1 MIRWSLAVVVFIA
14 GAIAFVRADYVVI
27 QVNLAASEKKDK
39 EKDAGQPGAQGQPGG
54 KPGLLGGQGGPGVP
68 GASGPRG
75 GPGGPGPLGG
85 LSGGLGGNR
94 FNQGGPG
101 GPPPGAGTV
110 RGGMGGM
117 RGNRG
122 NVPGAGGFPSDPS
135 ISAGNQNRM
144 MSILEDASSTP
155 LVVKVSVE
163 AKKKVKTLPYGDGDF
178 LHKWGRTFMPW
189 PDDDKEIVWAT
200 VHIPPV
206 ADLLKQKRK
215 EIKDD
220 DSERSEKLLKLAEWS
235 VSHGLSDKDTAA
247 IMDDLAKVSPK
258 SPAVA
263 AFQKVRAAIERKVTQ
278 DDSAI
283 KWKDK
288 LGELKSKQ
296 SEHYTLLYDTTDL
309 LADKYLKQLEGN
321 FAAFFY
327 WFALRGSILPVPDHR
342 LVAVAL
348 QDERSFNREHQD
360 IFDDTPLVA
369 DGFFA
374 RRENLAVFSGTRMD
388 EGYRALCKVTDA
400 LLAKGWTTD
409 ELLRGKFKIVE
420 RGMTYPEIERAQTLI
435 LVRVA
440 MEEEAILAAVSHE
453 GARQLVA
460 AVGLLPRTVEVPRWI
475 DFGVASLFET
485 PKGSLWT
492 TTGGLNLHY
501 QSIFKAWEK
510 NKKIDEASHLR
521 ALKAVITDEDFHG
534 LKESLNVD
542 EKVTKARTKAWALT
556 YFLAQKKLDGLLR
569 YYQELSALPRDIEFD
584 SNTLLGCFARA
595 FNLTDSTD
603 PNQIDE
609 NKAAILAD
617 EWYTFIHNTPLEA
630 AVIQNELI
638 ANTNQKKGD
647 KKVTP

>member
-1 MIRWSLAVVVFIA
+1 MKRWSLVVVVFVA

-27 QVNLAASEKKDK
+27 QVNLAASQKKDK
-39 EKDAGQPGAQGQPGG
+39 EKEAGQPGTPGRQGG
-54 KPGLLGGQGGPGVP
+54 KPGGPGSP
-68 GASGPRG
+68 GAPGF
-75 GPGGPGPLGG
+75 PGGAPGG
-85 LSGGLGGNR
+85 LGAGLGGNR
-94 FNQGGPG
+94 SEQGASGAQ
-101 GPPPGAGTV
+101 PPGMGAG
-110 RGGMGGM
+110 RGM

-122 NVPGAGGFPSDPS
+122 NVPGAAGLAGDPS
-135 ISAGNQNRM
+135 LGAQNQNRM

-163 AKKKVKTLPYGDGDF
+163 AKKKVKIHPYGEGEF
-178 LHKWGRTFMPW
+178 YHKWGHTFMPW
-189 PDDDKEIVWAT
+189 PDDDKEIEWAT

-215 EIKDD
+215 EIKTDD
-220 DSERSEKLLKLAEWS
+220 PERPEKLLKVAEWS

-247 IMDDLAKVSPK
+247 IMDDLAKASPK

-263 AFQKVRAAIERKVTQ
+263 AFQKVRAAVERKLTQ
-278 DDSAI
+278 DDTAI

-296 SEHYTLLYDTTDL
+296 SDHYTLLYDTSEL
-309 LADKYLKQLEGN
+309 VADKYLKQLEGN
-321 FAAFFY
+321 FTAFFY
-327 WFALRGSILPVPDHR
+327 WFALRRDILPVPDHR

-348 QDERSFNREHQD
+348 QDERSFNSEHKD

-374 RRENLAVFSGTRMD
+374 RRENLAVFSATRMD
-388 EGYRALCKVTDA
+388 EGYRALCKVTEG

-409 ELLRGKFKIVE
+409 ELLRGKFKVVE
-420 RGMTYPEIERAQTLI
+420 RGMSYPEIERAQTLI

-510 NKKIDEASHLR
+510 DKKIDDATQLR

-534 LKESLNVD
+534 LKESLNLD
-542 EKVTKARTKAWALT
+542 DKVTKARTKAWALT
-556 YFLAQKKLDGLLR
+556 CFLAQKKLDGLLR

-595 FNLTDSTD
+595 FNLTDSTN

-630 AVIQNELI
+630 AEIQNELI
-638 ANTNQKKGD
+638 ANTKKGT
-647 KKVTP
+647 KN